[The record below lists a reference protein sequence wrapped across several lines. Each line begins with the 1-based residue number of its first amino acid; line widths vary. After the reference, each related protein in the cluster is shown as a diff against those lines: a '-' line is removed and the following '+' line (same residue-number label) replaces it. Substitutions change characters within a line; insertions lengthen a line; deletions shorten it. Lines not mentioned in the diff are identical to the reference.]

1 MVECLLNIYGGDN
14 LHFIT
19 KSLDTLKNRLGTNGE
34 ILIYGE
40 KGNYYEGICSF
51 NLSAEDNEI
60 LYLEKENGIKFP
72 EDYRMLLN
80 YSNGIKLFQMVI
92 DNINIGGGLELF
104 SLNEIQ
110 ENAGNVQHPYLPIG
124 YLSENYLSINMESV
138 KNNQPNYLYLCS
150 FLESIPLNLNL
161 ELFVDRYII
170 SQGSNFWDWPIY
182 TANNF
187 YKFDE

>member
-1 MVECLLNIYGGDN
+1 M
-14 LHFIT
+14 HFIT
-19 KSLDTLKNRLGTNGE
+19 KSLDTLKNRLGKNGE

-51 NLSAEDNEI
+51 DLSAEDNEI
-60 LYLEKENGIKFP
+60 LYLEKENGIKLP

-80 YSNGIKLFQMVI
+80 YSNGIKLFQVVM

-124 YLSENYLSINMESV
+124 YLSENYLSINMECV
-138 KNNQPNYLYLCS
+138 KNNQPNYLYHCS
-150 FLESIPLNLNL
+150 FLEAIPLNLNL

-182 TANNF
+182 TADNF